1 MIRAYRDKHAMD
13 IRIARIFNTYGP
25 RMRLDDGRVIPNFMR
40 QALTDAPLTVY
51 GDGSQTRA
59 FCHVDDL
66 IEGLIALMASDVDD
80 PVNIGNPDERTI
92 LELAEVIREVT
103 GSASHIIHED
113 LPPQDPPIRR
123 PDISMARSRLGGAGG
138 RSPRWPRAI
147 AAVLR
152 G

>member
-1 MIRAYRDKHAMD
+1 MQ
-13 IRIARIFNTYGP
+13 
-25 RMRLDDGRVIPNFMR
+25 LDDGRVIPNFMR

-51 GDGSQTRA
+51 GDGSQTRS

-92 LELAEVIREVT
+92 HELAEVIREVT
-103 GSASHIIHED
+103 GSSSRITHED

-123 PDISMARSRLGGAGG
+123 PDISKARSRLGWEPDINLRDGLE
-138 RSPRWPRAI
+138 RSLPYFEAEV
-147 AAVLR
+147 AKH